1 MSSRERLRVLFLNL
15 KYRLDY
21 LDDIINRIKGR
32 GSLRDLQNAM
42 RIVIGGVDEQARDYY
57 SEWNELEVPE
67 IEYKPGRGLRED
79 LEDTLEQLNII
90 VGLFKH
96 ISSPEQSYQSLVDSI
111 ELLINFT
118 IELRDRIF

>member
-32 GSLRDLQNAM
+32 GSLKDLQNTM
-42 RIVIGGVDEQARDYY
+42 RIVIGGVDEQARNYY